1 MSWGDPTEPDQKKLP
16 LTMMVAEM
24 AMIQKA
30 IVASSSMKI
39 VFLLMFRPHDIGGF
53 RDLFADFAVVGML
66 DRTGK
71 VPFSL
76 VG

>member
-1 MSWGDPTEPDQKKLP
+1 MISLGPDQEKLL
-16 LTMMVAEM
+16 LTMIVATV
-24 AMIQKA
+24 AMTQKA
-30 IVASSSMKI
+30 IAASIGMKI
-39 VFLLMFRPHDIGGF
+39 AFLLIFWPHDIGGF
-53 RDLFADFAVVGML
+53 RDLFADFSVVGML